1 MIPIRDVV
9 VFPHMMIPFVIG
21 RPTSVRALEFALE
34 GSKRV
39 FLATQMD
46 ASVDEPKASDIYAVG
61 TVANIVQSV
70 KLSDGNIK
78 VLVEGVQ
85 RVRAIR
91 YSNDPG
97 FFVAD
102 VELLDETS
110 ASSART
116 NLLIKRL
123 QTIFEQFS
131 KLSHHVNY
139 DAILNAMKTLEP

>member
-1 MIPIRDVV
+1 MIDDPAKKIERLPMIPIRDVV

-21 RPTSVRALEFALE
+21 RPSSIRALEFAHE

-39 FLATQMD
+39 FLATQID
-46 ASVDEPKASDIYAVG
+46 ASIDEPKAKDIYSIG

-91 YSNDPG
+91 YSHDPG

-102 VELLDETS
+102 VELLEETS
-110 ASSART
+110 TSSA
-116 NLLIKRL
+116 
-123 QTIFEQFS
+123 
-131 KLSHHVNY
+131 
-139 DAILNAMKTLEP
+139 